1 MLACTSLLLLRAAAA
16 PAAAPAT
23 LTYMAS
29 FDTFSVWED
38 LSKRDGAL
46 SFYTADNATLVL
58 TLAKRDVDA
67 AQLVPTANQSCCG
80 YGYKI
85 EQLTSVAPDLLGRAV
100 LDEAASTGDDPDE
113 AKVRKTPS
121 WPSATRAQKLGQLQS
136 L

>member
-1 MLACTSLLLLRAAAA
+1 MQSRVESLHHMLNEGGETASKWIKERGA
-16 PAAAPAT
+16 PER
-23 LTYMAS
+23 LT
-29 FDTFSVWED
+29 T
-38 LSKRDGAL
+38 
-46 SFYTADNATLVL
+46 
-58 TLAKRDVDA
+58 VDA

-121 WPSATRAQKLGQLQS
+121 WPSATRVQKSMGQLQP